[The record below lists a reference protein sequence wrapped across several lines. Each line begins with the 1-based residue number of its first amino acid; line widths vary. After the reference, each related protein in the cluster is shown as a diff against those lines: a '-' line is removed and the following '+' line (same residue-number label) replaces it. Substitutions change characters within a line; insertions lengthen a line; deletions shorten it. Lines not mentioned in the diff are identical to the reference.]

1 MKLGKWCDRWSH
13 APVESGVVVDLLY
26 CSSSFRLHLAVRFT
40 ALHVFELHNIG
51 VLQLRIVAK
60 SGLQVDVGITG
71 GIVILRNWQII
82 IITQNTGEGKS
93 MYIGLS
99 FLFVT
104 IRRIISNRIRYF
116 YEKWTP
122 ITIQCHVYAHLF
134 HVTVP

>member
-1 MKLGKWCDRWSH
+1 MILGNKGYLSV
-13 APVESGVVVDLLY
+13 PS
-26 CSSSFRLHLAVRFT
+26 
-40 ALHVFELHNIG
+40 
-51 VLQLRIVAK
+51 Q
-60 SGLQVDVGITG
+60 
-71 GIVILRNWQII
+71 
-82 IITQNTGEGKS
+82 QNTGEGKS